1 MLIFLIVE
9 YHKIKI
15 VEDEQCWYF
24 IILPNHQSLYYRSI
38 LSHACSLETN
48 ATWAFWRV
56 ITCIFTSAI
65 MYPYV
70 LLMLAC
76 YCDFC
81 RTYFKIGKDAVK
93 INWRILEDEL
103 DDLITVLYFVK
114 FITWLLHNSLF
125 IFLLYPQNTL

>member
-38 LSHACSLETN
+38 LSHPCSLETN
-48 ATWAFWRV
+48 ATWAFWHV
-56 ITCIFTSAI
+56 TTCIFTSAI
-65 MYPYV
+65 MYSYV

-76 YCDFC
+76 YFDFC
-81 RTYFKIGKDAVK
+81 RMYFKIEKDAVK